1 MPRPK
6 ASFEFYLR
14 PLSAT
19 SCTTY
24 NLFLVCPA
32 INDSLIF
39 ITPYVGY
46 VRFRIKSVGVGGWMV
61 CCVLAFTGRFD
72 QQGDV
77 GGGRRYPLYHLLCRY
92 FDSYIRFTEIG
103 EWIVVCSLHVFL

>member
-1 MPRPK
+1 
-6 ASFEFYLR
+6 
-14 PLSAT
+14 
-19 SCTTY
+19 
-24 NLFLVCPA
+24 
-32 INDSLIF
+32 
-39 ITPYVGY
+39 
-46 VRFRIKSVGVGGWMV
+46 MV